1 MELVKNLGLEKVKDE
16 SFENIDKEQNS
27 TVKRVSVLRG
37 KLHLSNEQHK
47 EFHQN
52 IKDSRNEWNRGI

>member
-52 IKDSRNEWNRGI
+52 IKKIE